1 MFDPKL
7 LLDQLMGAGG
17 ARTTAPGQGG
27 FGGMAGQV
35 LDMARQHLGGAQGAG
50 QVPATT
56 RPGSVPSAGRS
67 TGEGAGGDFMT
78 QARDLMA
85 GNQLATGALLGGL
98 GGLMLGSKVGKGL
111 MKDAVKLG
119 GVAVIGGL
127 AYKAYQNYQA
137 GKAVPAPAQA
147 DAAIAPPPSGSGF
160 EPQRA
165 TDQTA
170 LLLIRAMIA
179 AASADGVVD
188 ATERARILE
197 GVRRGGLDSEA
208 AQWLDHELANPASV
222 DVLARGVTDEE
233 TAAQVYTAARI
244 AIDPDHVAEKRFLA
258 ALAAMLGLAPD
269 LVAHIEA
276 TAEAALRQG

>member
-17 ARTTAPGQGG
+17 ARTTVPGQGG
-27 FGGMAGQV
+27 LGGVAGQV
-35 LDMARQHLGGAQGAG
+35 LDMARSRMGAPATSG

-56 RPGSVPSAGRS
+56 RPGSVPAAG
-67 TGEGAGGDFMT
+67 TGGGDFMS

-98 GGLMLGSKVGKGL
+98 GGLLLGSKVGKGL
-111 MKDAVKLG
+111 VKDAVKLG

-137 GKAVPAPAQA
+137 GKAVQEPAQA
-147 DAAIAPPPSGSGF
+147 DAHVVTPPSGSGF
-160 EPQRA
+160 EPQAA

-179 AASADGVVD
+179 AASADGTVD

-197 GVRRGGLDSEA
+197 GVRRGGLDTEA

-222 DVLARGVTDEE
+222 DVLSRGVTDEE

-276 TAEAALRQG
+276 TAEAALCQG